1 MVRCRRSGDRSLH
14 GVPVALA
21 QALGELQR
29 FQVLQQL
36 LHPAGTEDHRGHPRV
51 AQAPGDRQRRRR
63 DTRLVGDAGEG
74 TGTLEPLVLLG
85 HDLPSQPLQVVPR
98 EAGITRDAVVVLAG
112 EQAGGQRGPDRR
124 AHSELPVQR
133 CVLLLD
139 PLAMQQVVLR
149 LLHGRRM
156 QMVARGDR
164 VRLADQFRRPL
175 RGAPIQDLP
184 LPDQRVHRP
193 HCFLDRHVRVGP
205 VAVEQIQALDPQPL
219 QGVVAGLGD
228 VLARQAPLGRARVG
242 GGPEEHFAGHTE
254 AVPRQS
260 QVGDDV
266 AHDPLG
272 LAIGVSL
279 GIVEEV
285 DSVVP
290 GGGDQLACR
299 ATAELVAEGD
309 PGTKGQGGQLKAGRA
324 EAAVLHGRLRDAE
337 RGALQCSQHAG
348 GTSCA
353 PAPRYARHGR
363 SGGPDTMMQGLQGLH
378 RLLGRLAARPDWI
391 VLELGAGGELLVA
404 RVRLV
409 VAALLLLLPL
419 VNILTGGSL
428 DETLIGLACAIVIN
442 LLSLLWLQLARGPRR
457 YPWLAFVTTAFD
469 VTLVTLVLALLAW
482 RHPAAGLNSMVVWC
496 CYALAIMFTALR
508 GDGRVSVFSG
518 ALALLQY
525 GVLATVVIATADT
538 PERLL
543 SSAYGMVTGGTQ
555 LQRLA
560 LLAMV
565 TAVTAVLAFRMQR
578 LVLSSGH
585 DGLTGLPNRT
595 WLVHRAPA
603 LLAEARAQESSL
615 SLALLN

>member
-1 MVRCRRSGDRSLH
+1 
-14 GVPVALA
+14 
-21 QALGELQR
+21 
-29 FQVLQQL
+29 
-36 LHPAGTEDHRGHPRV
+36 
-51 AQAPGDRQRRRR
+51 
-63 DTRLVGDAGEG
+63 
-74 TGTLEPLVLLG
+74 
-85 HDLPSQPLQVVPR
+85 
-98 EAGITRDAVVVLAG
+98 
-112 EQAGGQRGPDRR
+112 
-124 AHSELPVQR
+124 
-133 CVLLLD
+133 
-139 PLAMQQVVLR
+139 
-149 LLHGRRM
+149 
-156 QMVARGDR
+156 
-164 VRLADQFRRPL
+164 
-175 RGAPIQDLP
+175 
-184 LPDQRVHRP
+184 
-193 HCFLDRHVRVGP
+193 
-205 VAVEQIQALDPQPL
+205 
-219 QGVVAGLGD
+219 
-228 VLARQAPLGRARVG
+228 
-242 GGPEEHFAGHTE
+242 
-254 AVPRQS
+254 
-260 QVGDDV
+260 
-266 AHDPLG
+266 
-272 LAIGVSL
+272 
-279 GIVEEV
+279 
-285 DSVVP
+285 
-290 GGGDQLACR
+290 
-299 ATAELVAEGD
+299 
-309 PGTKGQGGQLKAGRA
+309 
-324 EAAVLHGRLRDAE
+324 
-337 RGALQCSQHAG
+337 
-348 GTSCA
+348 
-353 PAPRYARHGR
+353 
-363 SGGPDTMMQGLQGLH
+363 MMQGLQDLH
-378 RLLGRLAARPDWI
+378 RLLGRFAARPDWI

-419 VNILTGGSL
+419 VNILAGGSL
-428 DETLIGLACAIVIN
+428 DETLVGLAGAIVIN

-615 SLALLN
+615 SLALLNLDGLGRINEQEGEHAGDRAVCHVVEVVRGLSARGEWLVRLGGDELLLVLPQPSGTAWERVDAMRRELAMRPFVAGRGDARMYVSFSAGIAASPGDGLALAGLLRRADRRLRQAKLEGGNRVIARDF